1 MNYEEKAQEE
11 QNEQLYPLSE
21 QNNTEEQVHNI
32 EEAGTEEPEEDYSH
46 HSKAELFALI
56 KPFVGRNLQQEEIEE
71 AATLLQKIKP
81 FFEEIVNH
89 EKEEALERFVAEG
102 GEADGFEWKQD
113 TLTSE
118 FYDFAQ
124 QIRKTK
130 QAQKKK
136 VEEERRQSLE
146 RKQDLIEKLRSL
158 IELPE
163 NEETIK
169 EVKQIQ
175 KEWKS
180 IGTVA
185 KGNAKELWA
194 NYNALMDIFYN
205 NHSIY
210 NDLKDLD
217 RKRNLESK
225 IEICEKAEAL
235 SQNENLQEVVK
246 TLNELHEEFKHIGP
260 VPKEAQETIWER
272 FKKASDLVYEQKR
285 KRVESLKAT
294 MQENLLAKQAV
305 FQELLPYKE
314 MQLEKIKEW
323 NEKTKEMLEVQKRW
337 EAVGPVPREK
347 AKELNKQFWAV
358 FKAFFRNKNEFFKKL
373 DESREENLQKKIAI
387 CEEAEKIMADNEA
400 QTQWEANADKLKK
413 LQEAWKNT
421 GAVPEKQKEEIYL
434 RFKNI
439 LDSFFEARRQKFA
452 SQDVIYKQNLEQ
464 KNAICERLNAYSSE
478 DLAAL
483 DLPSLLEQITEEWK
497 QIGFVP
503 KKQKDKITERFQKT
517 LTAMLQKSTLSE
529 EAQENL
535 LISTEMKLSPNPVN
549 AEKKLYKKEENIRK
563 RIKTLEDELAT
574 LNNNLGFFANSK
586 QANQFRASFE
596 EKVELATKEIQNLK
610 AQLKAIRKML

>member
-11 QNEQLYPLSE
+11 QNEQVYPLAE
-21 QNNTEEQVHNI
+21 QNYTEEQSA
-32 EEAGTEEPEEDYSH
+32 EEQEEDYSH
-46 HSKAELFALI
+46 HSKTELFALI
-56 KPFVGRNLQQEEIEE
+56 KPFIGKNLSQEEIEE
-71 AATLLQKIKP
+71 AALLLQKIKP
-81 FFEEIVNH
+81 FFEEMAAH
-89 EKEEALERFVAEG
+89 EREEAHERFLAEG
-102 GEADGFEWKQD
+102 GEEDGFEWKQD
-113 TLTSE
+113 ALTAE
-118 FYDFAQ
+118 FFEFAQ
-124 QIRKTK
+124 QIRKVR
-130 QAQKKK
+130 QVQKKK
-136 VEEERRQSLE
+136 VEEERRQNLE
-146 RKQDLIEKLRSL
+146 RKQALIEKLRTL

-163 NEETIK
+163 NEHTIK

-180 IGTVA
+180 VGAVPT
-185 KGNAKELWA
+185 GNAKTLWSS
-194 NYNALMDIFYN
+194 YNALMDIFYN

-225 IEICEKAEAL
+225 IELCEKAEAL
-235 SQNENLQEVVK
+235 AQNENLQEVVK

-260 VPKEAQETIWER
+260 VPKDAQDNIWER
-272 FKKASDLVYEQKR
+272 FKKASDAVYEQKR
-285 KRVESLKAT
+285 KRIETLKAS
-294 MQENLLAKQAV
+294 MQENLAAKQAV
-305 FQELLPYKE
+305 YEELLPYKDIH
-314 MQLEKIKEW
+314 LEKIKEW
-323 NEKTKEMLEVQKRW
+323 NEKTKEMLDIQKRW
-337 EAVGPVPREK
+337 EAVGPVPRDK

-373 DESREENLQKKIAI
+373 DESREENLQKKVAI
-387 CEEAEKIMADNEA
+387 CEAAEQIMAENET
-400 QTQWEANADKLKK
+400 QIQWEANAEKLKK
-413 LQEAWKNT
+413 LQEAWKNI

-434 RFKNI
+434 RFKKT
-439 LDSFFEARRQKFA
+439 LDAFFEARRQKFA
-452 SQDVIYKQNLEQ
+452 SQDAVYKQNLEQ

-478 DLAAL
+478 DLASI
-483 DLPSLLEQITEEWK
+483 DVPSLLEKVSEEWK

-503 KKQKDKITERFQKT
+503 KKHKDKITERFQKT
-517 LTAMLQKSTLSE
+517 LTALLQKTALSE

-563 RIKTLEDELAT
+563 RIKSLEDELAT

-596 EKVELATKEIQNLK
+596 EKIERATQEIQNLK